1 MVYTVLR
8 LCIVAHPLEDPV
20 RSSLTGPHAHLAQRR
35 SKILYYPT
43 RANQYLCLPDP
54 PDAEDWADVA
64 ATVHAEQSVFAWQ
77 ASSRGAMAAQWW
89 TDRGMVVGRHP
100 GLLFVDDGLDA
111 RPDDEAVHLRASDL
125 VEIEEFVARNRNGR
139 RFRPGALEV
148 GTFLGI
154 RRDGALVAMAG
165 ERLHPVG
172 WTEISGVCTDAAHR
186 GQGLATRLTRALVAG
201 IRRRGEGAFL
211 LVDEDN
217 TDAIRLY
224 EHMGFRLRRRV
235 EFDSARPAL

>member
-1 MVYTVLR
+1 M
-8 LCIVAHPLEDPV
+8 AHPLDDPV
-20 RSSLTGPHAHLAQRR
+20 RSSLTGPHAHLAKRR
-35 SKILYYPT
+35 GRILSYPT
-43 RANQYLCLPDP
+43 RANQYLCLPDSP
-54 PDAEDWADVA
+54 GAEDWADVA
-64 ATVHAEQSVFAWQ
+64 ALVHAEQSVFAWQ
-77 ASSRGAMAAQWW
+77 VSSGDAMAAAWW

-111 RPDDEAVHLRASDL
+111 RPDDEDVVRLRAADL
-125 VEIEEFVARNRNGR
+125 PEIEEFVARNRNGR
-139 RFRPGALEV
+139 RFRPDAMEL

-172 WTEISGVCTDAAHR
+172 WTEISGVCTDAAYR
-186 GQGLATRLTRALVAG
+186 GRGLATRLTRTLVAG
-201 IRRRGEGAFL
+201 IRRRGEGTFL

-224 EHMGFRLRRRV
+224 GHMGFRLHRRV
-235 EFDSARPAL
+235 EFESARLTG